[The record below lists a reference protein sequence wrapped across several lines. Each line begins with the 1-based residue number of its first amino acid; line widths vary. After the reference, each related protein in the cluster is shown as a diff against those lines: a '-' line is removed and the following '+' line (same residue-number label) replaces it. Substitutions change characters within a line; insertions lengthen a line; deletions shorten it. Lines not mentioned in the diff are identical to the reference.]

1 MDYSKKYVSVKKD
14 REFRYLFKKGTSIVN
29 SAFVCYFK
37 PTKRRVNRLGIVT
50 SKKIG
55 CAVKRSRA
63 RRVIREAFRRIEPE
77 LRQMTDNRY
86 DFIIVSRG
94 KTPYMKSDKLYSI
107 MKKQITEKLDIK
119 QEINGNK

>member
-14 REFRYLFKKGTSIVN
+14 REFRYLFKKGACIVN
-29 SAFVCYFK
+29 SGFVCYFK

-77 LRQMTDNRY
+77 LRQKTDKRY
-86 DFIIVSRG
+86 DFIIVARA
-94 KTPYMKSDKLYSI
+94 KTAFMKSDRLYSA
-107 MKKQITEKLDIK
+107 MKRLIAEKLDIK
-119 QEINGNK
+119 Q